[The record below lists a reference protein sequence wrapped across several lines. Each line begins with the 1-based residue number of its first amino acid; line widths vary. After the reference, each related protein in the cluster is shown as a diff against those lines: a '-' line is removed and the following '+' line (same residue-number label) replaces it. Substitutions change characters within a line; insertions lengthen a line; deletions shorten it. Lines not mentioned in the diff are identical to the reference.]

1 MSFLFYET
9 KSSLKL
15 QALSSSVFRAHTLYS
30 KFSIKSLFSHPG
42 YLCLWNLKIVLIMVE
57 QIAPQHGSFR
67 YQCESQ
73 LQSPQ
78 LVYPFESGLW
88 IQACLEHEI
97 ISSSFMVS
105 SITPS
110 QSLYPSKT
118 FSNLN
123 SNPKPQLR
131 CQWRNHSGTSLS
143 LACARVG
150 LRICLNF
157 FFLDFTQATYYVVHI
172 LGFYLFF

>member
-110 QSLYPSKT
+110 QSLYHSKT